1 MGAPACWTASPF
13 SVHACAVTLIDD
25 QVGQILDVIERRGEL
40 DNTVIV
46 VCADHGE
53 FNGDWG
59 ICSKKSL
66 LSPAVRIPLIVR
78 TPQSAAARR
87 LDAGGEPVLCSSPA
101 ELIDVGATLADAAGT
116 ELKHRQF
123 GRSLLPVANGSASS
137 HREDSLSEYEG
148 EVMLQ
153 NEEWKAVA
161 NQEGDV
167 YLLFDRVNDP
177 LEQVNLAGSSAAA
190 AVEQQLKMRMMERL
204 VQSQVYMR
212 RDGSF
217 DGIQSGRPDRI
228 EPRNAKDALGKSPG
242 GSAKL

>member
-1 MGAPACWTASPF
+1 M
-13 SVHACAVTLIDD
+13 
-25 QVGQILDVIERRGEL
+25 
-40 DNTVIV
+40 
-46 VCADHGE
+46 
-53 FNGDWG
+53 
-59 ICSKKSL
+59 
-66 LSPAVRIPLIVR
+66 
-78 TPQSAAARR
+78 
-87 LDAGGEPVLCSSPA
+87 LCSSPA

-137 HREDSLSEYEG
+137 HREDSLAEYEG
-148 EVMLQ
+148 ELMLQ

-177 LEQVNLAGSSAAA
+177 LEQVNLAGSPAAA

-228 EPRNAKDALGKSPG
+228 EPRNAKDALGS
-242 GSAKL
+242 SAKL